1 MYAHAAAV
9 VKPGARRRAIPP
21 SALPR
26 FQRSRDPDRPG
37 QLLLDQGAPVA
48 ELYWSHD
55 FAVRTQTGW
64 FLQLL
69 DDAGEPD
76 AEGLRRLVVSADI
89 AQLVAD
95 HALERA
101 DWVARAETLE
111 LVTASAA
118 LEAAERELAI

>member
-1 MYAHAAAV
+1 
-9 VKPGARRRAIPP
+9 
-21 SALPR
+21 LPR

-37 QLLLDQGAPVA
+37 QLLLEQGAPVA

-69 DDAGEPD
+69 DETGEPD
-76 AEGLRRLVVSADI
+76 DDGLRRLTVSPDI

-95 HALERA
+95 QALERA
-101 DWVARAETLE
+101 DWVARAEALE

-118 LEAAERELAI
+118 LEAAERALAV